1 MKKLFFTLLII
12 CSFFFG
18 AAANEVTTDVV
29 PANVTGTT
37 NVSANISDDFF
48 DILPNMVGAAL
59 VVYVADID
67 TVIRGRLQ
75 KVYTDGIVV
84 KTAFSQTIFIS
95 RKSISYFEIKDAN
108 AYDF

>member
-1 MKKLFFTLLII
+1 MKKIFLTLLII
-12 CSFFFG
+12 CSFCFG
-18 AAANEVTTDVV
+18 AVANEVTTDTVSINV
-29 PANVTGTT
+29 ANT
-37 NVSANISDDFF
+37 ANSSTDISEDFF

>member
-1 MKKLFFTLLII
+1 MKKIFLTLLII
-12 CSFFFG
+12 CSFCFG
-18 AAANEVTTDVV
+18 AVANEVTADTVSV
-29 PANVTGTT
+29 NVANAA
-37 NVSANISDDFF
+37 NSSANISDDFF
-48 DILPNMVGAAL
+48 DVLPNMVGAAL
-59 VVYVADID
+59 VIYIADID

-75 KVYTDGIVV
+75 KVYADGIVV